1 MDASMSYT
9 SDVDVELGSPAEIA
23 VLSALNARLDAIDV
37 AGCDAIFDLL
47 DKNNRNVLSLEEL
60 REGVRSDAV
69 EDYIRETGN
78 VVMKGLLKDW
88 ERSEARVG
96 RALAALDPEL
106 TGKVTRDHWRKFVV
120 SVARERVRH
129 LRALGL
135 LGGRCYW
142 GRGLE
147 DAAKPTTACWWF
159 CCGCLPRGYC
169 ADFWFYCRN
178 AHPALFFLRDD
189 AHPFSRLEAL
199 AAELVVQCFCACAS
213 IFASRHERPWTSL
226 GAYAHNGLVTCV
238 CISFPVL
245 VLQELL
251 FVLLACPCVRYERRG
266 RKRELCFACWQRS
279 LECVGHL
286 VVLPLVVAAVGLVAY
301 AAYLLHAHPEAQV
314 HFLLWW
320 AAGLAGSYALW
331 FPVKLSVQF
340 NLCFGSKRTAAL
352 AKFFALGRWAHERRT
367 AALNALRFGDDD
379 DDALE
384 DLAEPWRIFES

>member
-1 MDASMSYT
+1 M
-9 SDVDVELGSPAEIA
+9 ELGSPAEIA

-47 DKNNRNVLSLEEL
+47 DKHNRNVLSLEEL

-106 TGKVTRDHWRKFVV
+106 TGKVTREHWRKFVV

-147 DAAKPTTACWWF
+147 DAARPTTACWWF

>member
-1 MDASMSYT
+1 MSYT

-47 DKNNRNVLSLEEL
+47 DKHNRNVLSLEEL

-96 RALAALDPEL
+96 KALAALDPEL
-106 TGKVTRDHWRKFVV
+106 TGKVTREHWRKFVV

-147 DAAKPTTACWWF
+147 DAARPTTACWWF

-213 IFASRHERPWTSL
+213 IFAARHERPWTSL

>member
-1 MDASMSYT
+1 MSYT

-47 DKNNRNVLSLEEL
+47 DKHNRNVLSLEEL

-106 TGKVTRDHWRKFVV
+106 TGKVTRALAKIR
-120 SVARERVRH
+120 
-129 LRALGL
+129 RACRGL
-135 LGGRCYW
+135 LRGFLVLLPQRAPGALLPAGR
-142 GRGLE
+142 RPPL
-147 DAAKPTTACWWF
+147 
-159 CCGCLPRGYC
+159 
-169 ADFWFYCRN
+169 
-178 AHPALFFLRDD
+178 
-189 AHPFSRLEAL
+189 SRLEAL

-367 AALNALRFGDDD
+367 AALNARRFGDDD

-384 DLAEPWRIFES
+384 DLAEPWRIFGS

>member
-1 MDASMSYT
+1 MSYT

-47 DKNNRNVLSLEEL
+47 DKHNRNVLSLEEL

-96 RALAALDPEL
+96 KALAALDPEL
-106 TGKVTRDHWRKFVV
+106 TGKVTREHWRRFVV

-286 VVLPLVVAAVGLVAY
+286 VVLPLVVAAVTLVAY

>member
-1 MDASMSYT
+1 MSYT

-47 DKNNRNVLSLEEL
+47 DKHNRNVLSLEEL

-106 TGKVTRDHWRKFVV
+106 TGKVTREHWRKFVV

-147 DAAKPTTACWWF
+147 DAARPTTACWWF

>member
-1 MDASMSYT
+1 M
-9 SDVDVELGSPAEIA
+9 LP
-23 VLSALNARLDAIDV
+23 R
-37 AGCDAIFDLL
+37 
-47 DKNNRNVLSLEEL
+47 
-60 REGVRSDAV
+60 
-69 EDYIRETGN
+69 
-78 VVMKGLLKDW
+78 
-88 ERSEARVG
+88 
-96 RALAALDPEL
+96 
-106 TGKVTRDHWRKFVV
+106 
-120 SVARERVRH
+120 
-129 LRALGL
+129 
-135 LGGRCYW
+135 
-142 GRGLE
+142 
-147 DAAKPTTACWWF
+147 
-159 CCGCLPRGYC
+159 CLPRGYC

-352 AKFFALGRWAHERRT
+352 ATFFALGRWSHERRT

>member
-1 MDASMSYT
+1 MSYT

-352 AKFFALGRWAHERRT
+352 AKVFALGRWAHERRT

>member
-1 MDASMSYT
+1 MSYT

-213 IFASRHERPWTSL
+213 IFASRHEKPWTSL

>member
-1 MDASMSYT
+1 MSYT

-47 DKNNRNVLSLEEL
+47 DKNSRNVLSLEEL

-106 TGKVTRDHWRKFVV
+106 TGKVTREHWRKFVV

-147 DAAKPTTACWWF
+147 DAARPTTACWWF

>member
-1 MDASMSYT
+1 MSYT

-47 DKNNRNVLSLEEL
+47 DKNSRNVLSLEEL

-147 DAAKPTTACWWF
+147 DAARPTTACWWF

-226 GAYAHNGLVTCV
+226 DAYAHNGLVTCV

>member
-1 MDASMSYT
+1 MSYT

-47 DKNNRNVLSLEEL
+47 DKHNRNVLSLEEL

-96 RALAALDPEL
+96 KALAALDPEL
-106 TGKVTRDHWRKFVV
+106 TGRVTREHWRKFVV

-147 DAAKPTTACWWF
+147 DAARPTTACWWF

>member
-1 MDASMSYT
+1 
-9 SDVDVELGSPAEIA
+9 
-23 VLSALNARLDAIDV
+23 
-37 AGCDAIFDLL
+37 
-47 DKNNRNVLSLEEL
+47 
-60 REGVRSDAV
+60 
-69 EDYIRETGN
+69 
-78 VVMKGLLKDW
+78 
-88 ERSEARVG
+88 
-96 RALAALDPEL
+96 
-106 TGKVTRDHWRKFVV
+106 
-120 SVARERVRH
+120 
-129 LRALGL
+129 
-135 LGGRCYW
+135 
-142 GRGLE
+142 
-147 DAAKPTTACWWF
+147 
-159 CCGCLPRGYC
+159 
-169 ADFWFYCRN
+169 
-178 AHPALFFLRDD
+178 
-189 AHPFSRLEAL
+189 
-199 AAELVVQCFCACAS
+199 VVQCFCACAS